1 MSTNAVTTCD
11 ECLSVRKETNRWF
24 SMIGQPNHPAFYTFH
39 EAEELIS
46 EGLEVDEVRRDYC
59 GQQCAAIAFNRWLD
73 TGSVLPAVKT
83 EVADAAQS
91 E

>member
-1 MSTNAVTTCD
+1 MV
-11 ECLSVRKETNRWF
+11 
-24 SMIGQPNHPAFYTFH
+24 GQPEHPAFYTFH
-39 EAEELIS
+39 EAEELTS

-59 GQQCAAIAFNRWLD
+59 GQQCAALAFNRWLD

>member
-1 MSTNAVTTCD
+1 MSTNAVTNCD
-11 ECLSVRKETNRWF
+11 ECGAERKTVNRWF
-24 SMIGQPNHPAFYTFH
+24 SVIGAPERPTFYPFH
-39 EAEELIS
+39 DAELIVKLS
-46 EGLEVDEVRRDYC
+46 KGEVRRDFC

-73 TGSVLPAVKT
+73 TGSVLPAPKT

>member
-1 MSTNAVTTCD
+1 MSTNAVTKCD
-11 ECLSVRKETNRWF
+11 ECDAEKREVNNWK
-24 SMIGQPNHPAFYTFH
+24 SMVGQPERPAFYTFE
-39 EAEELIS
+39 EANLITAPD
-46 EGLEVDEVRRDYC
+46 GDEVRRDYC
-59 GQQCAAIAFNRWLD
+59 GHKCASSAFNRWLD